1 MSGGDMGSDDHIT
14 GLGPVSHYGFGVLA
28 VGGATWLAMQ
38 LARSPALL
46 FAMAPFGLAVAL
58 AVWVGGFGP
67 GFAAAILS
75 LAAID
80 LFVIDPGSLFTLQ
93 SPTLALAWGAHG
105 CAWLGFCVLAGRI
118 HRSAEHAKARGLDAE
133 RSATQADRLAQLTAA
148 FAQARTSA
156 GAIDAAVQEP
166 LHAFKGDA
174 GLLLLVSSEG
184 GPLEIARAVGY
195 QDEQREARV
204 ASCASAKS
212 PASDAIACGAPII
225 LASPEAYAREYPAEA
240 RAGAPASVASV
251 AAVPIIL
258 GSRVLA
264 VVQLE
269 FRQPRVWSAED
280 REYLLA
286 LSARAAQA
294 LDRTFQLESAL
305 RARVE
310 ADALRERADQELAE
324 RQKVEQA
331 LRASETRLRTLAART
346 GRLHELAS
354 ALSGAATLDA
364 VARAVVHHG
373 RNVLGATNGEVWRLL
388 DGGSQFETLFSDL
401 PQQDPRHLPRLV
413 DADPGLCATHAV
425 RTRQPVFVAS
435 FEEWQE
441 RYSTSAALA
450 ADGGYVSSAT
460 LPIIVDGSP
469 TGVLGFHF
477 TAPVNFDEEY
487 QALLVSV
494 AQHCA
499 QALERARQYEAAQKA
514 RAEAETANRLKD
526 EFVSIVSH
534 ELRTPLSAML
544 GWASM
549 LEKGSLDAATAERA
563 VRSIHDNATRQVR
576 LVDELLDLSRLTSG
590 RLTLV
595 IEDVDLRSLLH
606 GVVDSIIPSA
616 TAAGL
621 ELDVEA
627 IPPVML
633 RGDARRLEQVF
644 FNLLGNALKFTSRGG
659 RVGLNVTVEPAEVQ
673 VRVCDT
679 GAGIDP
685 AFLPHMFD
693 RFSQGDVTGERRY
706 GGVGLGLAI
715 AKELV
720 EAHKGRIGAESPG
733 AGRGSTFVVTL
744 PLAVQREEPLPRA
757 DGSFVTSEE
766 TIH

>member
-1 MSGGDMGSDDHIT
+1 
-14 GLGPVSHYGFGVLA
+14 
-28 VGGATWLAMQ
+28 
-38 LARSPALL
+38 
-46 FAMAPFGLAVAL
+46 MAPFGLAVAL
-58 AVWVGGFGP
+58 AVWLGGFGP
-67 GFAAAILS
+67 GLAATVLS

-80 LFVIDPGSLFTLQ
+80 WFVIHPGSLFSLQ
-93 SPTLALAWGAHG
+93 SPLQALAWAAHG
-105 CAWLGFCVLAGRI
+105 CAWLGFSVLAGRI
-118 HRSAEHAKARGLDAE
+118 HRSVEEAKARSVEAQ
-133 RSATQADRLAQLTAA
+133 RSAAQADRLAQLTAA
-148 FAQARTSA
+148 LAQARTSA

-174 GLLLLVSSEG
+174 GLLLLVSAEG
-184 GPLEIARAVGY
+184 GQLEIARAVGY
-195 QDEQREARV
+195 QDEEREAR
-204 ASCASAKS
+204 AAACANAKS
-212 PASDAIACGAPII
+212 PACDAIACGAPVI
-225 LASPEAYAREYPAEA
+225 LASPEAYAREYPADA
-240 RAGAPASVASV
+240 RAGAPASLASV

-280 REYLLA
+280 REYLTA

-310 ADALRERADQELAE
+310 ADAHRDRADQELAE

-346 GRLHELAS
+346 GRLHGLAS

-401 PQQDPRHLPRLV
+401 PQQDPRQLPRLV
-413 DADPGLCATHAV
+413 DAGPGLCATHAI
-425 RTRQPVFVAS
+425 RTQQPVFVAS

-441 RYSTSAALA
+441 HYSTSAAMA

-460 LPIIVDGSP
+460 LPIIVDGSAR
-469 TGVLGFHF
+469 GVLAFHF
-477 TAPVNFDEEY
+477 TAPVNFDDEY

-499 QALERARQYEAAQKA
+499 QALERARLYEAAQKA

-563 VRSIHDNATRQVR
+563 IRSIHDNATRQVR

-595 IEDVDLRSLLH
+595 MEDVDLRSLLH

-621 ELDVEA
+621 ELDIEA
-627 IPPVML
+627 VPPIML

-659 RVGLNVTVEPAEVQ
+659 RVGLSVNVESAQVQ
-673 VRVCDT
+673 VRVWDT

-685 AFLPHMFD
+685 AFLPQMFD
-693 RFSQGDVTGERRY
+693 RFSQGDVLGERRY

-720 EAHKGRIGAESPG
+720 EAHKGRIAAESPG

-744 PLAVQREEPLPRA
+744 PLAVQRAEEPLPRA
-757 DGSFVTSEE
+757 DGPFVTAEE

>member
-1 MSGGDMGSDDHIT
+1 MHSDNHLT
-14 GLGPVSHYGFGVLA
+14 VLGPVSRHAFSVLA
-28 VGGATWLAMQ
+28 VAAATWLA
-38 LARSPALL
+38 LLLTRSPAAL

-58 AVWVGGFGP
+58 SVWLGGFGP
-67 GFAAAILS
+67 GLTASILS
-75 LAAID
+75 LAASD
-80 LFVIDPGSLFTLQ
+80 FFVIVPGTLFTLQ
-93 SPTLALAWGAHG
+93 SPAQAFAWGAHG
-105 CAWLGFCVLAGRI
+105 GAWLGFCLLAGRI
-118 HRSAEHAKARGLDAE
+118 HRLAEHAQTRRLEAE
-133 RSATQADRLAQLTAA
+133 RAAAQADRLAQLTAA
-148 FAQARTSA
+148 LAQARTSS
-156 GAIDAAVQEP
+156 GVIDAAVQEP
-166 LHAFKGDA
+166 LHALKGDA
-174 GLLLLVSSEG
+174 GLLLLTSAEG
-184 GPLEIARAVGY
+184 GTMEIVRAVGY
-195 QDEQREARV
+195 QDEQRDARG
-204 ASCASAKS
+204 AMCANAKS
-212 PASDAIACGAPII
+212 PASDAIACGAPVI
-225 LASPEAYAREYPAEA
+225 LASPDAYAREYPADA
-240 RAGAPASVASV
+240 RAGIPASF

-269 FRQPRVWSAED
+269 FRQPRAWTPDD

-294 LDRTFQLESAL
+294 LDRTFELESAL
-305 RARVE
+305 RARAE
-310 ADALRERADQELAE
+310 AEALRARADQELAE
-324 RQKVEQA
+324 RQKVELA
-331 LRASETRLRTLAART
+331 LRASETRYRALAART
-346 GRLHELAS
+346 GRLHGLAS
-354 ALSGAATLDA
+354 ALSEAVTLDA

-388 DGGSQFETLFSDL
+388 EGGSQFETLFSDI
-401 PQQDPRHLPRLV
+401 PQQDLPHTSQLI
-413 DADPGLCATHAV
+413 DAESGLCATHAV
-425 RTRQPVFVAS
+425 QTQKPVFVAS

-460 LPIIVDGSP
+460 LPLIVDGAP
-469 TGVLGFHF
+469 AGVLAFYF

-487 QALLVSV
+487 QALLISV
-494 AQHCA
+494 AQHCS
-499 QALERARQYEAAQKA
+499 QALERAGLYEAAQQA

-534 ELRTPLSAML
+534 ELRTPLNAML
-544 GWASM
+544 GWATM
-549 LEKGSLDAATAERA
+549 LEKGSLDADTAERA

-595 IEDVDLRSLLH
+595 AEDVDLRALLH
-606 GVVDSIIPSA
+606 GVVDSIIPA
-616 TAAGL
+616 AAAAGL

-627 IPPVML
+627 IAPVML
-633 RGDARRLEQVF
+633 RGDPRRLEQVF

-659 RVGLNVTVEPAEVQ
+659 RIGLSVSVRDATAE

-685 AFLPHMFD
+685 AFLPYMFD
-693 RFSQGDVTGERRY
+693 RFRQGESAGERRY

-720 EAHKGRIGAESPG
+720 DAHKGRIAAESPG

-744 PLAVQREEPLPRA
+744 PLAPLHADDPVPRAETPFTTREERFTDVLA
-757 DGSFVTSEE
+757 S
-766 TIH
+766 

>member
-1 MSGGDMGSDDHIT
+1 MHSDDHLT
-14 GLGPVSHYGFGVLA
+14 VLGPAARHAFSVLA
-28 VGGATWLAMQ
+28 VAAATWLAVI
-38 LARSPALL
+38 LSSSPAAI

-58 AVWVGGFGP
+58 SVWLGGFGP
-67 GFAAAILS
+67 GLFATVLS
-75 LAAID
+75 LAASD
-80 LFVIDPGSLFTLQ
+80 FFVVVPGSFFTLQ
-93 SPTLALAWGAHG
+93 SPAQAFAWGAHG
-105 CAWLGFCVLAGRI
+105 AAWLGFCLIAGRI
-118 HRSAEHAKARGLDAE
+118 HRLAEHAQTRRIEAQRA
-133 RSATQADRLAQLTAA
+133 AAQADRVAQLTSAL
-148 FAQARTSA
+148 AQARTSS
-156 GAIDAAVQEP
+156 GVIDAAVQEP
-166 LHAFKGDA
+166 LHALKGEA
-174 GLLLLVSSEG
+174 GLLLMISPDAG
-184 GPLEIARAVGY
+184 IMEIVRAVGY
-195 QDEQREARV
+195 QDEPPDARG
-204 ASCASAKS
+204 ALSANAKS
-212 PASDAIACGAPII
+212 PASDAIGCGAPVI
-225 LASPEAYAREYPAEA
+225 LASPEAYAREYPGAA
-240 RAGAPASVASV
+240 RAGTPMPF
-251 AAVPIIL
+251 AAIAAIPIIL

-269 FRQPRVWSAED
+269 FRQPRAWTPDD
-280 REYLLA
+280 REYLLL
-286 LSARAAQA
+286 LSSRAAQA
-294 LDRTFQLESAL
+294 LDRTFELESAL
-305 RARVE
+305 RARTE
-310 ADALRERADQELAE
+310 AEALRARADQELAE
-324 RQKVEQA
+324 RQKVELA
-331 LRASETRLRTLAART
+331 LRASETRYRALAART

-354 ALSGAATLDA
+354 ALSEAVTLDA

-373 RNVLGATNGEVWRLL
+373 RRVLGATNGEVWRLL
-388 DGGSQFETLFSDL
+388 EGGSQFDPLFSDR
-401 PQQDPRHLPRLV
+401 PPHNPPHASQLV
-413 DADPGLCATHAV
+413 DAEPGLCATHAV
-425 RTRQPVFVAS
+425 RTQKPVFVAS

-441 RYSTSAALA
+441 HYSTSAALA

-460 LPIIVDGSP
+460 LPLVVDGAP
-469 TGVLGFHF
+469 AGVLAFYF

-487 QALLVSV
+487 QALLISV

-499 QALERARQYEAAQKA
+499 QALERARLYEAAQDA

-549 LEKGSLDAATAERA
+549 LEKGSLDDATSERA

-595 IEDVDLRSLLH
+595 TEDVNLRALLH
-606 GVVDSIIPSA
+606 GVVDSIIPA
-616 TAAGL
+616 AAAAGL
-621 ELDVEA
+621 ELDIAA

-633 RGDARRLEQVF
+633 RGDSRRLEQVF

-659 RVGLNVTVEPAEVQ
+659 RVGLSVSVRDTLAE

-693 RFSQGDVTGERRY
+693 RFRQGDSTGERRY

-720 EAHKGRIGAESPG
+720 DAHKGRIAAESPG
-733 AGRGSTFVVTL
+733 EGRGSTFVVTL
-744 PLAVQREEPLPRA
+744 PLAPLHADEPIPRTDPPFTTRE
-757 DGSFVTSEE
+757 G

>member
-1 MSGGDMGSDDHIT
+1 
-14 GLGPVSHYGFGVLA
+14 
-28 VGGATWLAMQ
+28 
-38 LARSPALL
+38 
-46 FAMAPFGLAVAL
+46 
-58 AVWVGGFGP
+58 
-67 GFAAAILS
+67 
-75 LAAID
+75 
-80 LFVIDPGSLFTLQ
+80 
-93 SPTLALAWGAHG
+93 
-105 CAWLGFCVLAGRI
+105 
-118 HRSAEHAKARGLDAE
+118 
-133 RSATQADRLAQLTAA
+133 
-148 FAQARTSA
+148 
-156 GAIDAAVQEP
+156 
-166 LHAFKGDA
+166 
-174 GLLLLVSSEG
+174 
-184 GPLEIARAVGY
+184 
-195 QDEQREARV
+195 
-204 ASCASAKS
+204 
-212 PASDAIACGAPII
+212 
-225 LASPEAYAREYPAEA
+225 
-240 RAGAPASVASV
+240 
-251 AAVPIIL
+251 
-258 GSRVLA
+258 
-264 VVQLE
+264 
-269 FRQPRVWSAED
+269 
-280 REYLLA
+280 
-286 LSARAAQA
+286 
-294 LDRTFQLESAL
+294 
-305 RARVE
+305 
-310 ADALRERADQELAE
+310 
-324 RQKVEQA
+324 
-331 LRASETRLRTLAART
+331 
-346 GRLHELAS
+346 
-354 ALSGAATLDA
+354 
-364 VARAVVHHG
+364 
-373 RNVLGATNGEVWRLL
+373 
-388 DGGSQFETLFSDL
+388 
-401 PQQDPRHLPRLV
+401 
-413 DADPGLCATHAV
+413 
-425 RTRQPVFVAS
+425 VFVGS

-460 LPIIVDGSP
+460 LPIIVDAAP
-469 TGVLGFHF
+469 TGVLAFHF

-499 QALERARQYEAAQKA
+499 QALERARLYEAAQKA

-595 IEDVDLRSLLH
+595 MEDVDLRSLLH
-606 GVVDSIIPSA
+606 GVVDSIIPTA
-616 TAAGL
+616 TAEGL

-659 RVGLNVTVEPAEVQ
+659 RVGLSVNVEAAQLQ

-693 RFSQGDVTGERRY
+693 RFSQGDGIGERRY

-720 EAHKGRIGAESPG
+720 EAHKGRIAAESPG

-744 PLAVQREEPLPRA
+744 PLAVQRAEDPLPRE
-757 DGSFVTSEE
+757 DGSFVANEG